1 VPILSLKGVY
11 NMKIKL
17 LNKYSKRTEIFDVK
31 YMDVN
36 SRRYF
41 TLVFKDGSRSQP
53 YNKSI
58 YSWEKLN
65 D

>member
-1 VPILSLKGVY
+1 
-11 NMKIKL
+11 MKIKL